1 MDYGK
6 DEIRDLLLEKIAGT
20 ISEQNDHLVNEA
32 IARFPDIERE
42 WLVLKAKFDSS
53 PGSTYLHSLDTGKS
67 WSALRSKLHTEP
79 FKKPDTFRVWM
90 AAASFLI
97 IGGLASYFMFFY
109 NQTKGLTKPSM
120 DQVRLELANGSMVNL
135 SDSTKAISV
144 GHMRVYNQ
152 NKQLSFT
159 AMPAKAVSWLK
170 LVVPVK
176 EFYKIKLPDSTE
188 VILNAMS
195 VLKFPDHFTGDSREV
210 FLTGE
215 AYFKVTSNKK
225 FPFIVHTSSGNI
237 KVLGTVFNVQA
248 YDSNKLVTSLVTGKV
263 LLQFADQEKY
273 LQAGHRGTISNSGY
287 TDELFDQ
294 NRDLGWLSGEAYL
307 NNTPLKE
314 IAPLLNRW
322 YAIKT
327 VFASPDIADIKLS
340 GIVFRDKPITLFLSS
355 IEFSS
360 HLKATLKDSTVY
372 ISH

>member
-1 MDYGK
+1 M
-6 DEIRDLLLEKIAGT
+6 
-20 ISEQNDHLVNEA
+20 
-32 IARFPDIERE
+32 
-42 WLVLKAKFDSS
+42 
-53 PGSTYLHSLDTGKS
+53 
-67 WSALRSKLHTEP
+67 
-79 FKKPDTFRVWM
+79 
-90 AAASFLI
+90 
-97 IGGLASYFMFFY
+97 
-109 NQTKGLTKPSM
+109 
-120 DQVRLELANGSMVNL
+120 
-135 SDSTKAISV
+135 
-144 GHMRVYNQ
+144 
-152 NKQLSFT
+152 
-159 AMPAKAVSWLK
+159 
-170 LVVPVK
+170 
-176 EFYKIKLPDSTE
+176 
-188 VILNAMS
+188 
-195 VLKFPDHFTGDSREV
+195 
-210 FLTGE
+210 
-215 AYFKVTSNKK
+215 FKVTSNKE

-248 YDSNKLVTSLVTGKV
+248 YDSDKLVTSLVTGKV

-287 TDELFDQ
+287 KDELFDQ